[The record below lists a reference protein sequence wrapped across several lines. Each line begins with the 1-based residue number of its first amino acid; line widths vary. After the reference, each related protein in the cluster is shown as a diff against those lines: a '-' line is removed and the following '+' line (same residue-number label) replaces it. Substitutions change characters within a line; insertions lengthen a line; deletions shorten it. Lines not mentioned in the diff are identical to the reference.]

1 MGIANAS
8 IVVSTPDLTEHL
20 PVVPERENSKL
31 TLLSVSLG
39 SFPDYQQPSEL
50 PDIIYVTPEVLAA
63 APTTPSFDTPSRTLK
78 DVAVLIYTS
87 GTSGKPKAV
96 SIKNLQF
103 VIVSTPIQY
112 DVDQP
117 PEGGAQIR
125 IFSCLPLFHA
135 TCMFTGLLYSTGSSG
150 TFCLARKFSASNFSK
165 SLFDSGATRMLYV
178 GELCRYLLKA
188 PPSPFDRAHACRV
201 AKGNGLQKD
210 VWETFQERFNIT
222 EIREFYRSTEG
233 IARFD
238 NFAGGKAS
246 VGRVGFEGP
255 IAKYFNSHTY
265 LVRHDPN
272 TEAPYR
278 DPATGFC
285 VLARAGEPGEALGRV
300 GSLDFY
306 HEYLDNPAANK
317 EKLISNVFQDGD
329 LFQRS
334 GDLLVRE
341 KDGWIRFMDRSGDS
355 YRWNGENVSAGEVR
369 EHISHLPGVQ
379 DATVYGVVLE
389 KYATLYYTIPLDYTD
404 SNSDMMDK
412 LERPLLP

>member
-1 MGIANAS
+1 MGVAKAS
-8 IVVSTPDLTEHL
+8 IVVATPDLIEHL
-20 PVVPERENSKL
+20 PAVSDRSDANP
-31 TLLSVSLG
+31 TLFSVSLG
-39 SFPDYQQPSEL
+39 SFQDLQEASRVS
-50 PDIIYVTPEVLAA
+50 DIIQITPEILAA
-63 APTTPSFDTPSRTLK
+63 APTICTFTIPPRSLK
-78 DVAVLIYTS
+78 DVAVLIFTS

-117 PEGGAQIR
+117 PERGAQMR

-135 TCMFTGLLYSTGSSG
+135 TCMFTGLLYAAGSSG
-150 TFCLARKFSASNFSK
+150 TFCIARRFSASNFSK
-165 SLFDSGATRMLYV
+165 SLFESGATRMLYV

-210 VWETFQERFNIT
+210 VWEAFQERFGIT

-238 NFAGGKAS
+238 NFGGGKAS
-246 VGRVGFEGP
+246 VGQVGFEGP
-255 IAKYFNSHTY
+255 LANYFNTHTY
-265 LVRHDPN
+265 LVRHDTG

-278 DPATGFC
+278 DPTTGFC
-285 VLARAGEPGEALGRV
+285 VLARPGEPGEALGRV

-306 HEYLDNPAANK
+306 HEYLDNPTANK
-317 EKLISNVFQDGD
+317 EKLISNVFQKGD

-341 KDGWIRFMDRSGDS
+341 KDGWVRFLDRSGDS

-379 DATVYGVVLE
+379 DATVYGVILDKYVAILVL
-389 KYATLYYTIPLDYTD
+389 YRRRTD
-404 SNSDMMDK
+404 ANLS
-412 LERPLLP
+412 LQI